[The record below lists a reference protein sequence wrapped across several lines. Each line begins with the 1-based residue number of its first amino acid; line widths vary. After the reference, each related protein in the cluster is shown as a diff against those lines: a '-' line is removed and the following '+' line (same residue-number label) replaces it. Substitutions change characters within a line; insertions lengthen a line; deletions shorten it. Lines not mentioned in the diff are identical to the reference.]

1 LLLVTDLQFFAA
13 TGEVRIT
20 AQAAKASEDGGASW
34 APATSAAYHGDP
46 SWLLQDE
53 HEPVILHGGIIH
65 WLLITDDGGQ
75 ALTYDIRT
83 ERLDTVKLPPTTCRG
98 SQRLLG
104 KSPDGRLMF
113 LAAKRFVVSVWVR
126 HSDGWVKEATID
138 VEQQLRS
145 LNPGTSPARMRINF
159 ERSRE
164 RSGAVL
170 LRVYRERKRRR
181 QSPLIVLDLETKEMR
196 VQKPC
201 PSLLFEVDLLQRLQ
215 AMKIFS

>member
-1 LLLVTDLQFFAA
+1 
-13 TGEVRIT
+13 
-20 AQAAKASEDGGASW
+20 
-34 APATSAAYHGDP
+34 
-46 SWLLQDE
+46 LLQDE

-65 WLLITDDGGQ
+65 WLLITDDGGDQ

-83 ERLDTVKLPPTTCRG
+83 ERLGTVKLPPTECRG

-164 RSGAVL
+164 RSSAVL

-181 QSPLIVLDLETKEMR
+181 QSPLIVLDLETKEML
-196 VQKPC
+196 VQKSC